1 MPTTTIALMNSDS
14 ITIAT
19 DGKPNAC
26 FIHSLSDKYPVG
38 VVLECDNDEFKGY
51 QWTDIVNTYRDIHG
65 DQPKNMEEWAASFSE
80 FLSENVL
87 SNNGERKAMFK
98 RTLLETFNYI
108 VGSMYR
114 FINWKTT
121 SGEMDED
128 EIKLVLSEEER
139 NSQFIKELKVWI
151 DTNEQLA
158 QKGKSIMKAYS
169 YDNLLKECDGEIMT
183 YLNHMFDSHGFSKE
197 YISMFLRAYYGVHIL
212 EPYYHI
218 IPGNINL
225 HFFGWGQYKENE
237 CDNLPLIY
245 STNVRGIMD
254 TGKYCWSRTREVG
267 FFSEYSSYII
277 TTPYKI
283 FHHLLYTSQW
293 YQNDCAN
300 QIKNK
305 VVDINQR
312 LEHSKRYQRDLRQV
326 FHRVEYKR
334 NDMVKHTCPVKS
346 LDWELYN
353 LHTPCSIKGQVKLV
367 KEFMNIA
374 LSTLPE
380 MENTTAEIALLNFK
394 KGYLHL

>member
-65 DQPKNMEEWAASFSE
+65 NQPKKMEEWAASFSE
-80 FLSENVL
+80 FLTENIQ
-87 SNNGERKAMFK
+87 SNKGERKVMFK
-98 RTLLETFNYI
+98 RALLETFNFI

-121 SGEMDED
+121 ACEMNED
-128 EIKLVLSEEER
+128 ELKLVLSEEEC
-139 NSQFIKELKVWI
+139 NSQFVKELKVWI

-158 QKGKSIMKAYS
+158 QKGKAVMRKYS
-169 YDNLLKECDGEIMT
+169 YDNLLEECDGEIMA
-183 YLNHMFDSHGFSKE
+183 YLNHIFDSHGFSKE
-197 YISMFLRAYYGVHIL
+197 YISLFLSAYYGFYIL

-225 HFFGWGQYKENE
+225 HFFGWGQNKENQ
-237 CDNLPLIY
+237 CDYLPLIY
-245 STNVRGIMD
+245 SSNVRSNMD
-254 TGKYCWSRTREVG
+254 SGKYCWTRTREVG
-267 FFSEYSSYII
+267 FFSEYFSYIT

-293 YQNDCAN
+293 NQNDCVN

-305 VVDINQR
+305 IVDVNR
-312 LEHSKRYQRDLRQV
+312 KLEYSKRYQRDLRRGL
-326 FHRVEYKR
+326 HWEEYKR
-334 NDMVKHTCPVKS
+334 NDMVKHVCPVKS
-346 LDWELYN
+346 HDWNLYN
-353 LHTPCSIKGQVKLV
+353 LHTSCSIKGQVKLL
-367 KEFMNIA
+367 KEFMDIA

-380 MENTTAEIALLNFK
+380 MENKTAEIAIMNFK